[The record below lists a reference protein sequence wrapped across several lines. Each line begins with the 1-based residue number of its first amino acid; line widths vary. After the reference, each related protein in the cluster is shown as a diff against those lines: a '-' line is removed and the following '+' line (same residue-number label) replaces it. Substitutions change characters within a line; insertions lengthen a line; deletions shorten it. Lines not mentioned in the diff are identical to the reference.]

1 MNNGENKRRIFKY
14 NLSFYYKSIII
25 YFLVLILYGVIRGE
39 FIEDS
44 FTLITRDPILYF
56 LAIILIVS
64 VAALVYNLIRNMYIE
79 ISDLEIVFADRFKS
93 KVYKVEQVKKIKFSR
108 QVRTSN
114 SPAFRTAKIKVNG
127 RVRPIIIRF
136 SDYENQDELLLRM
149 EELKS
154 KIEKS
159 SV

>member
-25 YFLVLILYGVIRGE
+25 YFIVLILYGVIRGK

-79 ISDLEIVFADRFKS
+79 ISDEEIVFADRFKS
-93 KVYKVEQVKKIKFSR
+93 KAYKVDQVKKIKFSR

-114 SPAFRTAKIKVNG
+114 SPSFRTARIKVNG
-127 RVRPIIIRF
+127 RVRPVIIRF

>member
-1 MNNGENKRRIFKY
+1 MNNGEQKRRIFKY
-14 NLSFYYKSIII
+14 NLSFYYKSTII
-25 YFLVLILYGVIRGE
+25 YFIVLILYGVIRGE
-39 FIEDS
+39 FVEDS
-44 FTLITRDPILYF
+44 YKLITRDPILYF
-56 LAIILIVS
+56 LAIILVTS
-64 VAALVYNLIRNMYIE
+64 VAALVYNLVRNMYIE
-79 ISDLEIVFADRFKS
+79 ILEDGIVFADRFKS
-93 KVYKVEQVKKIKFSR
+93 KTIKIDQIKKIKFSR

-114 SPAFRTAKIKVNG
+114 SPAFRTVKIKINAK
-127 RVRPIIIRF
+127 VRPVLIRF

>member
-1 MNNGENKRRIFKY
+1 MNNGEQKRKIFKY

-25 YFLVLILYGVIRGE
+25 YFIVLILYGVIRGE
-39 FIEDS
+39 FVEDS

-64 VAALVYNLIRNMYIE
+64 VTALVYNLIRNMYIE
-79 ISDLEIVFADRFKS
+79 ISDEEIVFADRFKS
-93 KVYKVEQVKKIKFSR
+93 KAYKVDQVKKIKFSR

-114 SPAFRTAKIKVNG
+114 SPAFRTARIKVNG
-127 RVRPIIIRF
+127 RVRPVIIRF

-154 KIEKS
+154 RIEKS

>member
-1 MNNGENKRRIFKY
+1 MNNGEQKRRIFKY
-14 NLSFYYKSIII
+14 NLSFYYKSTII
-25 YFLVLILYGVIRGE
+25 YFIVLILYGVIRGE
-39 FIEDS
+39 FVEDS

-64 VAALVYNLIRNMYIE
+64 VAALLHNIIRNMYIE
-79 ISDLEIVFADRFKS
+79 ISDEGIVFADRFGS
-93 KVYKVEQVKKIKFSR
+93 KEYKIDQIKKIKFSR

-114 SPAFRTAKIKVNG
+114 SPAFRTVRIKINSKVA
-127 RVRPIIIRF
+127 PLLIRF
-136 SDYENQDELLLRM
+136 SDFENQDELLLRL

>member
-1 MNNGENKRRIFKY
+1 MNNGEGKRRIFKY
-14 NLSFYYKSIII
+14 NLSFYYKSTII
-25 YFLVLILYGVIRGE
+25 YFIVFLLYGVIRGQ
-39 FIEDS
+39 FVEDS

-79 ISDLEIVFADRFKS
+79 ISDDGIVFADRFKS
-93 KVYKVEQVKKIKFSR
+93 RTLKIDQIKKIKFSR

-114 SPAFRTAKIKVNG
+114 SPAFRTVKIKVDLK
-127 RVRPIIIRF
+127 VRPVIIRF
-136 SDYENQDELLLRM
+136 SDYENQDELLLRV

-154 KIEKS
+154 KVEKS
-159 SV
+159 GV

>member
-1 MNNGENKRRIFKY
+1 VF
-14 NLSFYYKSIII
+14 
-25 YFLVLILYGVIRGE
+25 ILYGVIRGE
-39 FIEDS
+39 FIKDS
-44 FTLITRDPILYF
+44 YTLITKDPILYF
-56 LAIILIVS
+56 LAIILIIS

-79 ISDLEIVFADRFKS
+79 ISDEEILFADRFKS
-93 KVYKVEQVKKIKFSR
+93 KSYKIEQVKKIKFSR

-114 SPAFRTAKIKVNG
+114 SPAFRIARIKVNG
-127 RVRPIIIRF
+127 RVRPVIIRF
-136 SDYENQDELLLRM
+136 SDFENQDELLLRI

>member
-1 MNNGENKRRIFKY
+1 
-14 NLSFYYKSIII
+14 
-25 YFLVLILYGVIRGE
+25 
-39 FIEDS
+39 
-44 FTLITRDPILYF
+44 
-56 LAIILIVS
+56 
-64 VAALVYNLIRNMYIE
+64 MYIE
-79 ISDLEIVFADRFKS
+79 ISDEEIVFADRFKS
-93 KVYKVEQVKKIKFSR
+93 KSYKIDQVKRIKFSK

-114 SPAFRTAKIKVNG
+114 SPSFRTAKIKVNAK
-127 RVRPIIIRF
+127 VRPVIIRF

>member
-1 MNNGENKRRIFKY
+1 MNNGEQKRRIFKY
-14 NLSFYYKSIII
+14 NLSFYYKSTII
-25 YFLVLILYGVIRGE
+25 YFIVLILYGVIRGE
-39 FIEDS
+39 FVEDS

-64 VAALVYNLIRNMYIE
+64 VAALLHNIIRNMYIE
-79 ISDLEIVFADRFKS
+79 ISDEGIVFADRFGS
-93 KVYKVEQVKKIKFSR
+93 KEYKIDQIKKIKFSR

-114 SPAFRTAKIKVNG
+114 SPAFRTVRIKVNSK
-127 RVRPIIIRF
+127 VTPLMIRF
-136 SDYENQDELLLRM
+136 SDYENQDELLLRI